1 MTGTAPA
8 AGRARGRT
16 PAIDSTSG
24 IEPQVRIAALP
35 LYTLVGA
42 IVGSIGLLLTGAAAP
57 TVLADSGP
65 LGRWGLPAAEFV
77 FNTAMILTIGALL
90 LAVIVVPR
98 TQGRTSSR
106 IDDQWERLLGIAQAS
121 SAVWTLSAVAVL
133 ILTYVD
139 TAGAQAFQ
147 GDFSGQLWSF
157 VTEIDLGRVWLAI
170 VCLVAVGST
179 LVFGLRSYA
188 GIATSFVVSAL
199 PIMLLAI
206 LGHSAEAKGHVQAV
220 GSLSIHLVGIVIWV
234 GGLLSL
240 ALLAPSLTKRSDLG
254 AIVSRYSTI
263 ALIAYALVMY
273 SGLTNALLRVGSLA
287 DWTTAYGFVLLAKL
301 GITILLGFVGWTHRR
316 SVIGRMPGW
325 EDPRAGHAAA
335 GHGSGAG
342 TAAGGAEATTASGAV
357 HAAHLFWRLVLGEI
371 MLFAAATA
379 LGVVLSRTAPPVPDD
394 PPSRP
399 TAAEVLTGEP
409 LPPPPSW
416 GTFFTEWRLDP
427 MWVSISVGFAVFYL
441 LAVLRLRKRGDTWPV
456 HRTIAWLVGLAGLF
470 YVTSGGAAIYG
481 KVLFSSHMIQHMVLV
496 MIVPIPLVMGA
507 PITLLMRAIPAR
519 RDGSRGVREWVLA
532 IVHSRYAS
540 FFSHPIVAAI
550 NFAGSLIVFYYS
562 GIMYPAMDT
571 HIGHELMIVHFL
583 LAGYF
588 FAQSIIGVDPGIK
601 QYPYPVRLI
610 VLLATMAFHAF
621 FGISIMSATALI
633 AGDWFGNMGH
643 GWVSAL
649 DDQVTGGEIAWGI
662 GEFPTLGLAIIMAV
676 EWYQS
681 SKREATR
688 SDRAE
693 ERTGDA
699 ELAAYNAMLAGL
711 AARDEETDGRAQ

>member
-1 MTGTAPA
+1 
-8 AGRARGRT
+8 
-16 PAIDSTSG
+16 
-24 IEPQVRIAALP
+24 
-35 LYTLVGA
+35 
-42 IVGSIGLLLTGAAAP
+42 
-57 TVLADSGP
+57 
-65 LGRWGLPAAEFV
+65 
-77 FNTAMILTIGALL
+77 
-90 LAVIVVPR
+90 
-98 TQGRTSSR
+98 
-106 IDDQWERLLGIAQAS
+106 
-121 SAVWTLSAVAVL
+121 
-133 ILTYVD
+133 
-139 TAGAQAFQ
+139 
-147 GDFSGQLWSF
+147 
-157 VTEIDLGRVWLAI
+157 
-170 VCLVAVGST
+170 
-179 LVFGLRSYA
+179 RSYA

-301 GITILLGFVGWTHRR
+301 GITILLGVGGWTHRR

-325 EDPRAGHAAA
+325 EDPRAGRAAA

-342 TAAGGAEATTASGAV
+342 TTAGGSEATTASGAV

-427 MWVSISVGFAVFYL
+427 MWVSISVGFAVFYV

-470 YVTSGGAAIYG
+470 YVTCGGAAFYG

-519 RDGSRGVREWVLA
+519 RDGSRGVRE
-532 IVHSRYAS
+532 
-540 FFSHPIVAAI
+540 
-550 NFAGSLIVFYYS
+550 
-562 GIMYPAMDT
+562 
-571 HIGHELMIVHFL
+571 
-583 LAGYF
+583 
-588 FAQSIIGVDPGIK
+588 
-601 QYPYPVRLI
+601 
-610 VLLATMAFHAF
+610 
-621 FGISIMSATALI
+621 
-633 AGDWFGNMGH
+633 
-643 GWVSAL
+643 
-649 DDQVTGGEIAWGI
+649 
-662 GEFPTLGLAIIMAV
+662 
-676 EWYQS
+676 
-681 SKREATR
+681 
-688 SDRAE
+688 
-693 ERTGDA
+693 
-699 ELAAYNAMLAGL
+699 
-711 AARDEETDGRAQ
+711 